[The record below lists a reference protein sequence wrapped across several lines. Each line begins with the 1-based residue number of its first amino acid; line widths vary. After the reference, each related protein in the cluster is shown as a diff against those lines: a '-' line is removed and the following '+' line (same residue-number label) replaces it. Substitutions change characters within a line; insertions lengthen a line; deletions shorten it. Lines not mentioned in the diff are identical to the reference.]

1 MADTYHNVYEQADR
15 DDICLWPLSPIED
28 FDTAYAGSTEAEINW
43 SRFLEDHV
51 HPKDDPGKAMALER
65 VRVLDCGI
73 KSMQTRWFSSMLSEL
88 GAETIMVEPP
98 GGDPARRYVPF
109 GRKKWY
115 FKDKRSGEE
124 CGPHFL
130 HECRNKQSI
139 TLNFETEEGREIF
152 KKLAVHADV
161 VVENY
166 PPGQF
171 DEWGI
176 GYRQLSKIN
185 PRLIYVWL
193 GQRGQWGPKKDTP
206 WMLEPT
212 GQAASGFQWGTGAP
226 KAFGGHPTRS
236 GMMAMD
242 HVSGTGA
249 AMNAIAA
256 LLHRDTLS
264 GKGQFIENTAA
275 NGNIRIIDYQWVWY
289 GYDGSIRPRFGNW
302 DLAINI
308 YAVNPVKDGLLMV
321 GGGHDRLW
329 YRIWKTVG
337 KLRPELE
344 EMMVDDENM
353 RVVIDRLPYYSQVKT
368 YTLLSEWGKD
378 LTRMESEGA
387 LLEEEVAS
395 GGVLFTD
402 EVAEYKHFKY
412 RVHVAMV
419 DTEHYGPVLYG
430 TSPLQSHRTP
440 ARVRFLG
447 RPVGYDNDDVYRR
460 LIGLTRDDM
469 ISLREN
475 NVI

>member
-1 MADTYHNVYEQADR
+1 
-15 DDICLWPLSPIED
+15 
-28 FDTAYAGSTEAEINW
+28 
-43 SRFLEDHV
+43 
-51 HPKDDPGKAMALER
+51 
-65 VRVLDCGI
+65 
-73 KSMQTRWFSSMLSEL
+73 
-88 GAETIMVEPP
+88 
-98 GGDPARRYVPF
+98 
-109 GRKKWY
+109 
-115 FKDKRSGEE
+115 
-124 CGPHFL
+124 
-130 HECRNKQSI
+130 
-139 TLNFETEEGREIF
+139 
-152 KKLAVHADV
+152 
-161 VVENY
+161 
-166 PPGQF
+166 
-171 DEWGI
+171 
-176 GYRQLSKIN
+176 
-185 PRLIYVWL
+185 
-193 GQRGQWGPKKDTP
+193 
-206 WMLEPT
+206 
-212 GQAASGFQWGTGAP
+212 
-226 KAFGGHPTRS
+226 
-236 GMMAMD
+236 
-242 HVSGTGA
+242 
-249 AMNAIAA
+249 
-256 LLHRDTLS
+256 
-264 GKGQFIENTAA
+264 
-275 NGNIRIIDYQWVWY
+275 RIIDYQWVWY

-344 EMMVDDENM
+344 EMMVEDENM

-402 EVAEYKHFKY
+402 EVSEYKHFKY

-460 LIGLTRDDM
+460 LAGLTRDDM

>member
-1 MADTYHNVYEQADR
+1 MADTFKSYEKVTDR
-15 DDICLWPLSPIED
+15 ADICLWPLSPIED
-28 FDTAYAGSTEAEINW
+28 FDTAYKGSPEAEVNW
-43 SRFLEDHV
+43 SRFLEEHV
-51 HPKDDPGKAMALER
+51 HPRDEQGKANALER
-65 VRVLDCGI
+65 LRVLDCGV
-73 KSMQTRWFSSMLSEL
+73 KNMQTRWCSSMLSEL

-98 GGDPARRYVPF
+98 GGDPARKYVPF
-109 GRKKWY
+109 GRKKWL
-115 FKDKRSGEE
+115 FTDSKSGET

-139 TLNFETEEGREIF
+139 TLNLETEEGRQILAN
-152 KKLAVHADV
+152 LAVHADV
-161 VVENY
+161 LIENH

-171 DEWGI
+171 DAWGI

-185 PRLIYVWL
+185 PRLVYIWL
-193 GQRGQWGPKKDTP
+193 GQRGQWGPAKDAP

-212 GQAASGFQWGTGAP
+212 GQCASGFTWGTGAP
-226 KAFGGHPTRS
+226 KAFGGVPTRS
-236 GMMAMD
+236 GLWVFD

-249 AMNAIAA
+249 ALSAIAA
-256 LLHRDTLS
+256 LLYRDKVS

-275 NGNIRIIDYQWVWY
+275 NGNIRIIDYNWVWY
-289 GYDGSIRPRFGNW
+289 GYDGSIRPRYGNW

-337 KLRPELE
+337 KDRPELE
-344 EMMVDDENM
+344 EMMVSDENM
-353 RVVIDRLPYYSQVKT
+353 RVVIDRLPHYSQVKT

-378 LTRMESEGA
+378 LSRLESESA
-387 LLEEEVAS
+387 LLAEEVAS

-402 EVAEYKHFKY
+402 EVSEYKHFKY
-412 RVHVAMV
+412 RGHVAMV
-419 DTEHYGPVLYG
+419 DTEHYGKVLYG
-430 TSPLQSHRTP
+430 TSPLQSHHTP

-460 LIGLTRDDM
+460 LLGFNTKKL
-469 ISLREN
+469 ISLREA